1 MLELGIDL
9 SGQEPQK
16 LTPELAG
23 SVDLLITMGCGE
35 ACPYVPGEPSSEHTL
50 SLMYS
55 SGGYTTYQTRI
66 LCITLSQYVLKG
78 GMQELICIRIF
89 AAMLATQ

>member
-50 SLMYS
+50 SVMHS
-55 SGGYTTYQTRI
+55 SGGNMTYQTWI
-66 LCITLSQYVLKG
+66 LHITLSQYVLSRG
-78 GMQELICIRIF
+78 IQELICIRMF